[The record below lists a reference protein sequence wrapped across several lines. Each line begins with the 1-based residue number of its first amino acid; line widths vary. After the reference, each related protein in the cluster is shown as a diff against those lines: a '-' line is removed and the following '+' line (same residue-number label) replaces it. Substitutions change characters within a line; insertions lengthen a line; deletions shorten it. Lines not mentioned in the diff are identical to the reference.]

1 MHYIPLYLYQVQV
14 MGVTEVQKS
23 HLFQSWLNDDDN
35 VDDSWLL
42 LICTCLLFVNQILFF
57 LDLYYIHFLENF
69 LEMADYR
76 NAAEHF
82 RLFYQDR
89 RIDDCK

>member
-14 MGVTEVQKS
+14 MGVAEVQKS

-69 LEMADYR
+69 SEMADYR
-76 NAAEHF
+76 NAAEHC
-82 RLFYQDR
+82 RLLYQDR
-89 RIDDCK
+89 RINDCK